1 MVNLTTNSEFMEK
14 GAYKTTSQI
23 FYLNFFGKN
32 PNLFD
37 GRNSTKS
44 QSNDGDS
51 LPDEDRLVYP
61 TYLPRTRHKIRVP
74 QSVIENREIRDRI
87 IEDEGEM

>member
-1 MVNLTTNSEFMEK
+1 MEK
-14 GAYKTTSQI
+14 GAHNTTSQI
-23 FYLNFFGKN
+23 FYLNFFSKN

-51 LPDEDRLVYP
+51 FPDEDRLVYP
-61 TYLPRTRHKIRVP
+61 TGLPRTKYKLELPRSDLEAK
-74 QSVIENREIRDRI
+74 EIRDRM
-87 IEDEGEM
+87 IEEETEM